1 MVLRKGGGGSF
12 KDRKPVGEVNC
23 CDSWTAERT
32 DEPEGGWGADFLSL
46 SISLS
51 LYVSLSPSLCV
62 WFSLSLYFFIYPS
75 IYLPIYPSIFHPFIY
90 PPFCLSIYL
99 SVCLSICPDLLTSLT
114 DMSPVLPRELHL
126 CRSSSNVPRL
136 PIVFAPGF
144 AHFWQGA
151 KSLPRYAKPH
161 PNFKK
166 WSDTISF

>member
-46 SISLS
+46 SLSLS

-62 WFSLSLYFFIYPS
+62 WFSLSTFLSIHLSTYLSIHIPS
-75 IYLPIYPSIFHPFIY
+75 IYLSTILP
-90 PPFCLSIYL
+90 IYL

>member
-32 DEPEGGWGADFLSL
+32 DGPEGGWGADFLSL
-46 SISLS
+46 SLCLS
-51 LYVSLSPSLCV
+51 VSFSVCV
-62 WFSLSLYFFIYPS
+62 ILSLSLYFFIYPS
-75 IYLPIYPSIFHPFIY
+75 TYLSIHIPSIYLSIILP
-90 PPFCLSIYL
+90 IYL

>member
-1 MVLRKGGGGSF
+1 MIHGRQSELMNQKV
-12 KDRKPVGEVNC
+12 
-23 CDSWTAERT
+23 AEALT
-32 DEPEGGWGADFLSL
+32 F
-46 SISLS
+46 SLS
-51 LYVSLSPSLCV
+51 LCLSVSFSVCV
-62 WFSLSLYFFIYPS
+62 ILSLYFFIYPS

-90 PPFCLSIYL
+90 PSFCLSIYL

-126 CRSSSNVPRL
+126 CRSSSNVSRR

>member
-1 MVLRKGGGGSF
+1 MIHGRQSELMNQKV
-12 KDRKPVGEVNC
+12 
-23 CDSWTAERT
+23 AEALT
-32 DEPEGGWGADFLSL
+32 
-46 SISLS
+46 
-51 LYVSLSPSLCV
+51 
-62 WFSLSLYFFIYPS
+62 FSLSLCLSVSFSVCVILSLSLLFYLSIYLSTYLSIHIPS
-75 IYLPIYPSIFHPFIY
+75 IYLSIILP
-90 PPFCLSIYL
+90 IYL

-126 CRSSSNVPRL
+126 CRSSSNVSRR